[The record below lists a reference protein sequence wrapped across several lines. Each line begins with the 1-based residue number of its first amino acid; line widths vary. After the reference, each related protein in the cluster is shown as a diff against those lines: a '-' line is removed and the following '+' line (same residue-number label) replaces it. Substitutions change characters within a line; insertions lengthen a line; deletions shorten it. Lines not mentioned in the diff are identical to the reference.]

1 MSNLYS
7 TKQKISIANAVIKHA
22 CGDKTALGYN
32 EPILTRLHK
41 IEKKYLKSK
50 SYDLSDFAICLS
62 ELPPMHLGL
71 MRTICWL
78 DPETEGPQKYLDGF
92 YSEAYG
98 SKPGVT
104 QINHYI
110 TIDTYIHLLFIE
122 LQLTDMYSK
131 YKSQL
136 AE

>member
-7 TKQKISIANAVIKHA
+7 TKQKIAIANGVIKHA
-22 CGDKTALGYN
+22 CGDKTKPSYN
-32 EPILTRLHK
+32 EQVTSLHK

-62 ELPPMHLGL
+62 ELPPLHLGL
-71 MRTICWL
+71 MRTIGWL

-92 YSEAYG
+92 YSETYG

-104 QINHYI
+104 QIDHYI
-110 TIDTYIHLLFIE
+110 TIDAYIHLLFIE
-122 LQLTDMYSK
+122 LQLTDMYSNIK
-131 YKSQL
+131 AS
-136 AE
+136 